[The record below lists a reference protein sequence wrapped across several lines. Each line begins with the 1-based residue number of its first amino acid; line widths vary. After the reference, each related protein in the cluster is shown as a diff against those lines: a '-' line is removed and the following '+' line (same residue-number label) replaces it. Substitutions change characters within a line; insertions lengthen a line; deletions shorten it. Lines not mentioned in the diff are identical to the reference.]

1 MPGNSQALVD
11 SSGQTDRAMGLY
23 SSYKGGRGGH
33 PLNSELRNTKQVHL
47 HTTAVSCS
55 IQMKASGKQVFLS
68 FRSYY
73 PLYGYNHKSQKVY
86 FYK

>member
-1 MPGNSQALVD
+1 MVFLVILQIGTCKNVVTKHTILQNTEIFVFLGSKYGLVPLHVVPGLP
-11 SSGQTDRAMGLY
+11 G
-23 SSYKGGRGGH
+23 
-33 PLNSELRNTKQVHL
+33 
-47 HTTAVSCS
+47 TAVSCR